1 MRRLLLLE
9 EQGVVELLS
18 FFTPDKNKVLQV
30 WDHQRSSIPQQKIK
44 YLERWTS
51 VGSFMK
57 VVLEFTCPLGSAS
70 TVSMSSVKIAKPS
83 SGLCS
88 STHRENSRINSMC

>member
-1 MRRLLLLE
+1 M
-9 EQGVVELLS
+9 ELLS

-30 WDHQRSSIPQQKIK
+30 WYHQRSSIPQQKIK
-44 YLERWTS
+44 YLERWRS
-51 VGSFMK
+51 PNFIKEALKVG
-57 VVLEFTCPLGSAS
+57 LELTCPLGNAS
-70 TVSMSSVKIAKPS
+70 TVSMSSVKMARPS

>member
-1 MRRLLLLE
+1 M
-9 EQGVVELLS
+9 ELLS

-30 WDHQRSSIPQQKIK
+30 WDHQRSSVSQQKIK
-44 YLERWTS
+44 NLERWTS
-51 VGSFMK
+51 GTNFI
-57 VVLEFTCPLGSAS
+57 VLELTCPLGNAS
-70 TVSMSSVKIAKPS
+70 TVSMSSVNIARPS